1 MPLSSCGI
9 SFLVWNVCF
18 NCLTTTIVAL
28 RLWANYA
35 DRKGV
40 RLPDYMMLV
49 AYVSLISKA
58 VCEWWCVFNGLGNPA
73 ADLTTYEVGVIWKFF
88 TAASVT
94 WLFSSVGCK
103 LSMLSL
109 YLTLFGV
116 SRQFRTVIYV
126 TSAIVTIYFLVLLPL
141 FLTNCHPLS
150 YGWNPVPG
158 GGCRDLAL
166 EEPIIIAVNILLDG
180 LVAVLPIP
188 VIWKLRMPLQKKIT
202 IVVMFSL
209 GLSVV
214 AVLIWRLVLTVHSA
228 SDFSISTCQILLP
241 SALEIWLSLIVVSLP
256 PIAPLFQRHV
266 APRLAYLRLTSK
278 KEASDAQRH
287 RAGVD
292 RAEYTIGGSPQK
304 RNVSGQQGVDQS
316 ASTTELVHRSQDQ
329 VYTGKIGAVRQGA
342 SRGEEWDARELTPG
356 RGYSVGSMIEIRTDV
371 SVQREEA
378 RQGLSEV

>member
-1 MPLSSCGI
+1 MTLSSCGV

-28 RLWANYA
+28 RLWANYS

-40 RLPDYMMLV
+40 RLSDYLMLV
-49 AYVSLISKA
+49 AYLSLVSKA

-126 TSAIVTIYFLVLLPL
+126 TSTIVTIYFLILLPI

-150 YGWNPVPG
+150 YGWDPVPG
-158 GGCRDLAL
+158 GGCRDLSL
-166 EEPIIIAVNILLDG
+166 EEPIIIGVNILLDG

-214 AVLIWRLVLTVHSA
+214 AVLIWRLILTVRSA

-241 SALEIWLSLIVVSLP
+241 SALEIWLSIIVISLP

-278 KEASDAQRH
+278 KEISHGQHH
-287 RAGVD
+287 RNRED
-292 RAEYTIGGSPQK
+292 RAEYTIGGTPQK
-304 RNVSGQQGVDQS
+304 RNVSGGQGVDRS
-316 ASTTELVHRSQDQ
+316 ASTTELVDRSHDHA
-329 VYTGKIGAVRQGA
+329 YTGKIEVLRQG
-342 SRGEEWDARELTPG
+342 RLGGEDRNARELSPG
-356 RGYSVGSMIEIRTDV
+356 RGYSMGSMIEIRTDV
-371 SVQREEA
+371 LVQREEA